1 MVRQSLLLL
10 TAAALTGCGGD
21 GKLAPVSGTVKL
33 NGKPVADVEVMFQPV
48 AGESVNAPGPAA
60 VGVTDAE
67 GRFTAKVIGEQKA
80 GATVGKN
87 QVMFSGR
94 AAAEDFSE
102 DGTKR
107 GKPAVAIP
115 PRYSLDSKIFFE
127 VPKGGTTSADFD
139 LKSP

>member
-1 MVRQSLLLL
+1 MPRLKLLPLLL
-10 TAAALTGCGGD
+10 AALLGCGGD
-21 GKLAPVSGTVKL
+21 GNVAPVSGTVKL
-33 NGKPVADVEVMFQPV
+33 NGKPVAGVEVMFQPV
-48 AGESVNAPGPAA
+48 ASEGVNVPGAAA
-60 VGVTDAE
+60 VGVTDTE
-67 GRFTAKVIGEQKA
+67 GRFTAKLIGEQKP

-127 VPKGGTTSADFD
+127 VPRDGTATADFD
-139 LKSP
+139 LTSP